1 MGTNFTRIPT
11 AEEMERR
18 RYKLITDLNLVELTP
33 GNIERNLCLEIE
45 DSYECESP
53 WDVFLKGANVHVGK
67 RSCGWKFLWNF
78 HDNKYY
84 SNKEELLAFIRSG
97 RVVNE
102 YGDELPV
109 EEFIEMA
116 LNWNNEDGIVFDEA
130 YETRMK
136 KENPNYWAHGR
147 DYYDKDIDGLRVAAY
162 TDFC

>member
-1 MGTNFTRIPT
+1 MGTNYNRIPT
-11 AEEMERR
+11 VEEMERR
-18 RYKLITDLNLVELTP
+18 REKLIEDMKTVDLTP
-33 GNIERNLCLEIE
+33 GVIEMDIRLPIE
-45 DSYECESP
+45 DSFESESP
-53 WDVFLKGANVHVGK
+53 WDVFLRDGNVHLGK
-67 RSCGWKFLWNF
+67 RSGGWKFLWNF

-116 LNWNNEDGIVFDEA
+116 LNWNNEDGIVFDKA
-130 YETRMK
+130 YEDRML
-136 KENPNYWAHGR
+136 KEYPRYWAHGS
-147 DYYDKDIDGLRVAAY
+147 DYYDKVIDGLRVAAY